1 MNNYFPSFA
10 VLRCLARNILLWKK
24 SLLSLMLLC
33 VGGSLYAQTG
43 PGGIGSTDGS
53 SILELWFDANAG
65 ITGVS
70 PITGVIDQSGNGV
83 SITVSGAPVLNA
95 GSVNGV
101 DAISFDALVGDFL
114 TTDLSINAG
123 SVPRLTVV
131 TVYQSARASAGD
143 PSIGSLW
150 GEVDAGPDPNID
162 RIVGR
167 GLSTGDV
174 SDGDNFPV
182 FANGLFVGNQPGLAT
197 IIYHEDAINGSQVYN
212 FGSLLLSFTADHSR
226 SGASNPLQIGASGAG
241 TGGDTFNGD
250 ISELL
255 VYSDTLSEA
264 QRIIV
269 ENYLSAKYGLSLA
282 ANDLYT
288 MDNAANG
295 NYDFEVAG
303 IGVGADGSSLL
314 VSRGSSIVTVSA
326 GTVPSDSTFLF
337 WGNNGEGELFM
348 EVSDVPAGIG
358 GRLNTVWRVSENG
371 GDVGSVDMVFALT
384 GLNLSVLGGNV
395 RLLLDSDGDFS
406 TTDNVETGTF
416 NSVNNTITFANINL
430 TDGQYFSIGQTPTTA
445 PVLANALSDI
455 SVFEDSAPDTIN
467 LSDVFTDPDIGA
479 FDAPLFFSATA
490 LDDDL
495 VTVSLLQDSLLVLNY
510 LLDSVGMDT
519 VVVFATEG
527 SSAGVRD
534 TLIVTVSPSND
545 APRLVSAFAD
555 VSAST
560 GRLLSL
566 NLSANFSDPEGD
578 AVTYTS
584 TLSDGV
590 ALPSWLSFEDGTA
603 TFSGI
608 PLAGDVG
615 SLDVVVA
622 ASDGT
627 LSSSDTFTLTVI
639 DAIVTGPGG
648 VGSADGNSSLE
659 LWFDANAGIT
669 GATRITGVTDQSG
682 NGVRFTVRGDPT
694 LNASSVNG
702 MDAVTFDRVFDH
714 FVTDLSINAGT
725 VPRVTVLSVYLPRS
739 SASRVVWSEDDGG
752 FDRFLRDHATLA
764 AGNNSVSNG
773 STYEGN
779 IPNLFSSGRYSLST
793 VVHQEDVTDGSEV
806 YVSGSLARSF
816 TSNHAPEPSSSFHIG
831 SNPSGS
837 SFEGDIAELLVYS
850 DTLSTVERIIVEN
863 YVSAKYGLSLAA
875 NDLYT
880 MDNAA
885 NGNYDFEVA
894 GIGVGADGIGLLVSR
909 GTGIV
914 RVSARSVASNG
925 RFLFW
930 GNNGEEEL
938 FIEVSDVPAGIGGR
952 LNTVWR
958 VSESGGDVGA
968 VDMSFDLTGLN
979 LSVLG
984 GNVRLLLDS
993 DGDFSTTDNV
1003 ETGTFNA
1010 VNNTITFANINLTN
1024 GQYFS
1029 IGQTPTTAP
1038 VVANALAD
1046 RSVDEDSAPDTISL
1060 VGVFVDPDIGDFDAP
1075 LFFSATALD
1084 DDLVTVSLLQ
1094 DSLLVLN
1101 YLPEGS
1107 GIDTVVVFATE
1118 GSSSSGRDT
1127 LIVTVNAVNDAPR
1140 LASPFADVSTTTG
1153 RIFSLDLSTN
1163 FSDQDGD
1170 ALTYTST
1177 LSDGVALPS
1186 WLNFEDG
1193 TATFSGIPLP
1203 SDVGASDVVVTASD
1217 GSSSVS
1223 DTFTLTV
1230 IDAIV
1235 TGPGGV
1241 GSADGSSSL
1250 ELWFDANAGITGSMP
1265 VTGVTDQSGN
1275 GVTLTVGG
1283 DPALNAS
1290 SVNGIDA
1297 ITFDGTGDFLTTNL
1311 SINADSVPRLSVLSV
1326 YRPRVN
1332 GARAVWGEDNGGFD
1346 RFLQDHP
1353 TFAAGNNSVS
1363 SGTGFEGNI
1372 TDLFVTANYSLSTVV
1387 HQEDVTDGSAVY
1399 VSGGLARTFT
1409 SNHAPETS
1417 SPLQIAAIGAGGSA
1431 FDGDIAEV
1439 LVYGDTLS
1447 AAQRI
1452 IAENYLS
1459 AKYGL
1464 SLAANDLYTMDN
1476 AANGNYD
1483 FDVAGI
1489 GVAADG
1495 SDLLEARGTGI
1506 ATAIARSIP
1515 SNGRFLFWGDNGQAA
1530 AFTETSDVPVDF
1542 RNRLSKVWRV
1552 SESAGD
1558 IGNINMSFDLSG
1570 IAVASGDIRLALS
1583 VNNVFASVD
1592 DTLRG
1597 SFNGA
1602 TNILT
1607 FADVN
1612 LPDSIYFTLFQPS
1625 QLPVV
1630 ASAIA
1635 DISVD
1640 EDADPD
1646 TIILS
1651 NVFFD
1656 PQNDPLTFRVVN
1668 NNTDLLLAE
1677 VNNDT
1682 LQLRYAADSS
1692 GTARLIVSAADASS
1706 GSVSDTFNVTVNA
1719 VNDAPVVVN
1728 PIADLIV
1735 DEDADPSTIVL
1746 SDVFSDPEDNAL
1758 TFRVVN
1764 NNTDLLLAEVSN
1776 DTLQLRYAADSSGTA
1791 RLIVSAAD
1799 ASSGSVSDT
1808 FNVTVNAVN
1817 DAPVVSSAIADLT
1830 VDEDAPSTDDY
1841 VALNSVFTDI
1851 EGDDLSFA
1859 VANNN
1864 TSLVTAAIDSED
1876 NLDLSFAANSAGD
1889 AQIIITAN
1897 DGNGGTV
1904 QDTFTVTIT
1913 PTDAP
1918 EIRNPIADLT
1928 VAEDAAA
1935 RNNYVAL
1942 NSVFVDPQGDEL
1954 TFAVANTN
1962 TSLVTAAID
1971 SDDNLDLSFAANGNG
1986 TAQLTIT
1993 ANDGNGNTAF
2003 DIFIVTVNA
2012 VNDVPVVAN
2021 AIADLTVAED
2031 AAARNNY
2038 AALNT
2043 VFTDIEGDELTFAVA
2058 NTDTSLVTAV
2068 IDADD
2073 NLDLSF
2079 AANGNGTAQLT
2090 ITADDG
2096 NGGTV
2101 NDVFTVTV
2109 SAVNDA
2115 PVVSSA
2121 IADLT
2126 VAEDA
2131 AARNNYAALNT
2142 VFTDVD
2148 GDELSFTVANTN
2160 TGLVTAAIDAEDN
2173 LDLSFAANGNGTAQ
2187 LTLTADD
2194 GSGGTVNEVF
2204 TVTVSAVNDAPTAIN
2219 LSNTTIAENEPSGT
2233 SVGTFTTSDV
2243 DPTDSHTYSLVAGA
2257 GDTDNSSFSINNDE
2271 LLSAQ
2276 EFDFEAKASY
2286 AIRVRVDDGNG
2297 GTFEREFT
2305 IAITDE
2311 DEDPNAIDF
2320 NDISDAV
2327 SIYPNP
2333 VVDRLHISVVNDLF
2347 GLLEIYLYNSS
2358 GQLLSHHTSVK
2369 QSSTHHIELDIR
2381 AIPRGIHLLELKIGK
2396 HRAVKR
2402 IVK

>member
-1038 VVANALAD
+1038 VVANALSDIDINILEGAT
-1046 RSVDEDSAPDTISL
+1046 PDTVNL
-1060 VGVFVDPDIGDFDAP
+1060 ANVFADPDIGVFAAP

-1101 YLPEGS
+1101 YLPDGG

-1118 GSSSSGRDT
+1118 GSSAGVRDT
-1127 LIVTVNAVNDAPR
+1127 FTVSVANDTPQLVIR
-1140 LASPFADVSTTTG
+1140 IADVSATTG
-1153 RIFSLDLSTN
+1153 NTFSLILSSN
-1163 FSDQDGD
+1163 FTDPEGS
-1170 ALTYTST
+1170 ALTYTANLAGGGVLPAW
-1177 LSDGVALPS
+1177 LSFDAGVPS
-1186 WLNFEDG
+1186 
-1193 TATFSGIPLP
+1193 FSGTPL
-1203 SDVGASDVVVTASD
+1203 SGDVGASDVVVTASD

-1230 IDAIV
+1230 LEADV
-1235 TGPGGV
+1235 TGPGGI
-1241 GSADGSSSL
+1241 GSTDGSSIL
-1250 ELWFDANAGITGSMP
+1250 ELWFDANAGITGVSP
-1265 VTGVTDQSGN
+1265 ITGVSDQSGN
-1275 GVTLTVGG
+1275 GVSITVGG

-1290 SVNGIDA
+1290 SVNGVDA
-1297 ITFDGTGDFLTTNL
+1297 ITFDGTGDFLTTDL
-1311 SINADSVPRLSVLSV
+1311 RIDAGSVPRVTVLSV

-1332 GARAVWGEDNGGFD
+1332 TAGAVWGEDNANFNLD
-1346 RFLQDHP
+1346 RVLSNTPFS
-1353 TFAAGNNSVS
+1353 SVS
-1363 SGTGFEGNI
+1363 DGVAAFGVNSLFTTGI
-1372 TDLFVTANYSLSTVV
+1372 YSVSTVV
-1387 HQEDVTDGSAVY
+1387 HQEDVVNGSAVY
-1399 VSGGLARTFT
+1399 VSGSLDTTFT

-1417 SPLQIAAIGAGGSA
+1417 NPLQIAAVGSGGFA
-1431 FDGDIAEV
+1431 FDGDIAEL
-1439 LVYGDTLS
+1439 LVYIDTLS
-1447 AAQRI
+1447 EVQRI
-1452 IAENYLS
+1452 IVENYLS

-1483 FDVAGI
+1483 FEVAGI
-1489 GVAADG
+1489 GVGADG
-1495 SDLLEARGTGI
+1495 SSLLVSRGT
-1506 ATAIARSIP
+1506 
-1515 SNGRFLFWGDNGQAA
+1515 WY
-1530 AFTETSDVPVDF
+1530 
-1542 RNRLSKVWRV
+1542 
-1552 SESAGD
+1552 
-1558 IGNINMSFDLSG
+1558 GNS
-1570 IAVASGDIRLALS
+1570 
-1583 VNNVFASVD
+1583 
-1592 DTLRG
+1592 
-1597 SFNGA
+1597 
-1602 TNILT
+1602 
-1607 FADVN
+1607 
-1612 LPDSIYFTLFQPS
+1612 
-1625 QLPVV
+1625 
-1630 ASAIA
+1630 
-1635 DISVD
+1635 
-1640 EDADPD
+1640 
-1646 TIILS
+1646 
-1651 NVFFD
+1651 
-1656 PQNDPLTFRVVN
+1656 
-1668 NNTDLLLAE
+1668 
-1677 VNNDT
+1677 
-1682 LQLRYAADSS
+1682 
-1692 GTARLIVSAADASS
+1692 
-1706 GSVSDTFNVTVNA
+1706 
-1719 VNDAPVVVN
+1719 
-1728 PIADLIV
+1728 
-1735 DEDADPSTIVL
+1735 
-1746 SDVFSDPEDNAL
+1746 
-1758 TFRVVN
+1758 
-1764 NNTDLLLAEVSN
+1764 
-1776 DTLQLRYAADSSGTA
+1776 
-1791 RLIVSAAD
+1791 
-1799 ASSGSVSDT
+1799 
-1808 FNVTVNAVN
+1808 
-1817 DAPVVSSAIADLT
+1817 
-1830 VDEDAPSTDDY
+1830 
-1841 VALNSVFTDI
+1841 
-1851 EGDDLSFA
+1851 
-1859 VANNN
+1859 
-1864 TSLVTAAIDSED
+1864 
-1876 NLDLSFAANSAGD
+1876 
-1889 AQIIITAN
+1889 
-1897 DGNGGTV
+1897 
-1904 QDTFTVTIT
+1904 
-1913 PTDAP
+1913 
-1918 EIRNPIADLT
+1918 
-1928 VAEDAAA
+1928 
-1935 RNNYVAL
+1935 
-1942 NSVFVDPQGDEL
+1942 
-1954 TFAVANTN
+1954 
-1962 TSLVTAAID
+1962 
-1971 SDDNLDLSFAANGNG
+1971 
-1986 TAQLTIT
+1986 
-1993 ANDGNGNTAF
+1993 
-2003 DIFIVTVNA
+2003 
-2012 VNDVPVVAN
+2012 
-2021 AIADLTVAED
+2021 
-2031 AAARNNY
+2031 
-2038 AALNT
+2038 
-2043 VFTDIEGDELTFAVA
+2043 
-2058 NTDTSLVTAV
+2058 
-2068 IDADD
+2068 
-2073 NLDLSF
+2073 
-2079 AANGNGTAQLT
+2079 
-2090 ITADDG
+2090 
-2096 NGGTV
+2096 
-2101 NDVFTVTV
+2101 
-2109 SAVNDA
+2109 
-2115 PVVSSA
+2115 
-2121 IADLT
+2121 
-2126 VAEDA
+2126 
-2131 AARNNYAALNT
+2131 
-2142 VFTDVD
+2142 
-2148 GDELSFTVANTN
+2148 
-2160 TGLVTAAIDAEDN
+2160 
-2173 LDLSFAANGNGTAQ
+2173 
-2187 LTLTADD
+2187 
-2194 GSGGTVNEVF
+2194 
-2204 TVTVSAVNDAPTAIN
+2204 
-2219 LSNTTIAENEPSGT
+2219 
-2233 SVGTFTTSDV
+2233 
-2243 DPTDSHTYSLVAGA
+2243 
-2257 GDTDNSSFSINNDE
+2257 
-2271 LLSAQ
+2271 
-2276 EFDFEAKASY
+2276 
-2286 AIRVRVDDGNG
+2286 
-2297 GTFEREFT
+2297 
-2305 IAITDE
+2305 
-2311 DEDPNAIDF
+2311 
-2320 NDISDAV
+2320 
-2327 SIYPNP
+2327 
-2333 VVDRLHISVVNDLF
+2333 
-2347 GLLEIYLYNSS
+2347 
-2358 GQLLSHHTSVK
+2358 
-2369 QSSTHHIELDIR
+2369 
-2381 AIPRGIHLLELKIGK
+2381 
-2396 HRAVKR
+2396 
-2402 IVK
+2402 